1 MHSIGRITVMHK
13 LMTNP
18 HHSSDKER
26 MDDMTILLFAGYDTT
41 ACTLSWAFLDLAKYP
56 EEQDKLRNILN
67 KLDPD
72 ERAVCRDLRYFLNE
86 SMRLN
91 SVVPG
96 GFCQTTRDFYVK
108 SDKSGEEFFIPSGST
123 LQMNHYYMSRDEIY
137 FPDPLTFNP
146 SRWRTKQS
154 SALVPFSL
162 GRRSCIGQSLASA
175 ELHNV
180 LAHMIVHYKFKVI
193 NEGVWKNLT
202 TWRPQNMQL
211 DIQCV

>member
-1 MHSIGRITVMHK
+1 MANLQISREFSTTMMTSPWLKLLGSYYRGLQDLNEARKQNYNFCKKIIDHYKESNNPSEDTVIHK

-18 HHSSDKER
+18 HYSSDKER

-91 SVVPG
+91 PVVPG
-96 GFCQTTRDFYVK
+96 GFRQTTRDFYVK
-108 SDKSGEEFFIPSGST
+108 SDKTGEEFFIPSGST

-137 FPDPLTFNP
+137 FPDPLTFNH
-146 SRWRTKQS
+146 S
-154 SALVPFSL
+154 
-162 GRRSCIGQSLASA
+162 
-175 ELHNV
+175 
-180 LAHMIVHYKFKVI
+180 
-193 NEGVWKNLT
+193 
-202 TWRPQNMQL
+202 
-211 DIQCV
+211 